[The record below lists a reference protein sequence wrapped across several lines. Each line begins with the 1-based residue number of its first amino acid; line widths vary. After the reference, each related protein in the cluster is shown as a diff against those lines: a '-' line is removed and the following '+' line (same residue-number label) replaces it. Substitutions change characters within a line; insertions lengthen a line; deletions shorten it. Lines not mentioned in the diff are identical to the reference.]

1 MVLLTAVAVAVAV
14 AGCGRGGNP
23 RAIGVSEV
31 PLPSGATVLD
41 SVRSCDRGANPYC
54 SVQLVVVGPGYGTST
69 ALLAGEQAA
78 LKRQGWTSALGPQGK
93 EKGSDSPGHNLR
105 MTYSTAYQGPAGA
118 GLGLH
123 PAGPRP
129 GPRHGGGGVH
139 RLARAVAH
147 PGAGFLVSSR
157 RRSGPTDT
165 AL

>member
-105 MTYSTAYQGPAGA
+105 MTYSTAYQGLLALDSGYIQRAPALAHAMA
-118 GLGLH
+118 GVVFTGS
-123 PAGPRP
+123 PALSLILERG
-129 GPRHGGGGVH
+129 
-139 RLARAVAH
+139 
-147 PGAGFLVSSR
+147 SS
-157 RRSGPTDT
+157 
-165 AL
+165 